1 MANSPKITVNGFKF
15 SWAGGAYIDITA
27 PGQSAPFDVIN
38 DEASETDDE
47 GTYLHPERRRALDVA
62 WLMIVEA
69 SANKQARAI
78 HPMGCLNAD
87 LAHNRDMA

>member
-1 MANSPKITVNGFKF
+1 MN
-15 SWAGGAYIDITA
+15 
-27 PGQSAPFDVIN
+27 QSLSLAEILAALRPVY